1 MSLHLRYVL
10 YSVLLVILAMVAG
23 GCAGGSDEAGSAA
36 PASGGGS
43 ATDSLSGD
51 GPSLEAEV
59 DRALTRFL
67 ENFIESAGGRDPDGE
82 KVVAA
87 WQFLPPSVQNKL
99 SGDSAGPSPDMITRY
114 LELSDAPDI
123 DFEIEIIEADFMTKT
138 GSARITLNLPGEP
151 VTRIFKLERV
161 NCEGIIGS
169 ADEFNERIEEC
180 RRTNLE
186 PWKITNVTAPE

>member
-67 ENFIESAGGRDPDGE
+67 ENFIESAQGRDSEGD
-82 KVVAA
+82 KAAAA
-87 WQFLPPSVQNKL
+87 WHFLPGSVQNEL
-99 SGDSAGPSPDMITRY
+99 DEDGAGSSPGKILRF
-114 LELSDAPDI
+114 LELSGAPDP
-123 DFEIEIIEADFMTKT
+123 DFDIEIIQADFLLKT
-138 GSARITLNLPGEP
+138 GSARITLNLSEEP
-151 VTRIFKLERV
+151 VTRIFEVERV
-161 NCEGIIGS
+161 GCEGIIGTV
-169 ADEFNERIEEC
+169 ELNPRIEEC
-180 RRTNLE
+180 QRTNVE
-186 PWKITNVTAPE
+186 PWKITKVTVPE